1 MKEQDLFHRVYSARD
16 GSLRVLLA
24 VEKEGAYANLA
35 LQKLHSKHRMKPS
48 DTALLTELVYGTLRW
63 RNNLDWVINQF
74 SKLPVDRMNY
84 IVRNI
89 LRMGV
94 YQLLFLERIPPSAA
108 CNESVKLA
116 KAWGLERLAGFVNGI
131 LRSVVRNRD
140 QIVYPPLRENPGL
153 HISIKYSHPHWLVER
168 WLKRF
173 GEEET
178 RSLCKADNERPP
190 FVLRCNTLR
199 TTPEKLC
206 RELKKN
212 NIEAAPSPYIPEG
225 VRVSHITSLPEL
237 PFFRDGY
244 FVVQDE
250 SSMLASLVLN
260 PRAGSFVID
269 SCSGPGGKTTHL
281 AQIMNNRGKILA
293 LDVHEHRLQLIAE
306 TAERL
311 GITIIERQL
320 LDARL
325 IPQELRGKA
334 DYVLV
339 DAPCSG
345 LGVIRR
351 RPDLRWRVAPD
362 DLSLYSQQQLEILKG
377 AAITLKTGGVL
388 VYSTCSTEPEE
399 NQDVIARFLRETE
412 GFQLEDITGLIPFPL
427 VYEED
432 CRTAR
437 SGYLQL
443 LPHRHGT
450 DGFFIA
456 RLRKTEKGR

>member
-1 MKEQDLFHRVYSARD
+1 MKEHDLFHHVYSARD

-35 LQKLHSKHRMKPS
+35 LQKLDPMHRLKPA

-74 SKLPVDRMNY
+74 SKLPVDKMNY

-89 LRMGV
+89 LRLGV
-94 YQLLFLERIPPSAA
+94 YQLLFLERIPPAAA

-116 KAWGLERLAGFVNGI
+116 KAWRLERLAGFVNGI

-140 QIVYPPLRENPGL
+140 QICYPPLRENPGL
-153 HISIKYSHPHWLVER
+153 HISIKYSHPRWLVER

-178 RSLCKADNERPP
+178 ISLCRANNERPP
-190 FVLRCNTLR
+190 LVLRCNTLR

-206 RELKKN
+206 QELKKN
-212 NIEAAPSPYIPEG
+212 NIDAVCSPYIPEG
-225 VRVSHITSLPEL
+225 VRVSHLTSLPEL
-237 PFFRDGY
+237 PSFRDGY
-244 FVVQDE
+244 FVLQDE
-250 SSMLASLVLN
+250 SSMLASLVLG
-260 PRAGSFVID
+260 PGAGSFVID

-281 AQIMNNRGKILA
+281 AQIMGNRGKILA

-311 GITIIERQL
+311 GITIIERRL

-325 IPQELRGKA
+325 IPRELQEKA

-339 DAPCSG
+339 DVPCSG

-351 RPDLRWRVAPD
+351 RPELRWRVAPD
-362 DLSLYSQQQLEILKG
+362 DLSLHSQQQLEILKG
-377 AAITLKTGGVL
+377 ASISLKVGGVL

-399 NQDVIARFLRETE
+399 NQNVITRFLRETQ
-412 GFQLEDITGLIPFPL
+412 GFQSEDITDLIPFPL
-427 VYEED
+427 VHEED

-456 RLRKTEKGR
+456 RLRKTREG